1 MRISYRYFIG
11 SGLAAAIALVI
22 FISPVASSL
31 PDGLE
36 KVAEEK
42 GFIEKG
48 RQPVWTHAPMPDYQL
63 PLKGRMPG
71 VLAGVAGTLLACG
84 AAYGIAFA
92 VANRKNGGND
102 R

>member
-1 MRISYRYFIG
+1 MKISYRYFIG
-11 SGLAAAIALVI
+11 GGLAAAIALIV
-22 FISPVASSL
+22 FISPFASSL

-36 KVAEEK
+36 KVAEEN

-48 RQPVWTHAPMPDYQL
+48 RQPVWTHAPMPDYQF
-63 PLKGRMPG
+63 PLEGRTPG
-71 VLAGVAGTLLACG
+71 AMAGVAGALLVCG

-92 VANRKNGGND
+92 VAKKNKGGDD